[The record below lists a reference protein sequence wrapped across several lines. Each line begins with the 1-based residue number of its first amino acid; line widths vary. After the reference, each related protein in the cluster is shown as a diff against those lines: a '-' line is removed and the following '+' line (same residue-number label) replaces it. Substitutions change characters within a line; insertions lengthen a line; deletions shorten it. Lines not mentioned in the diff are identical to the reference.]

1 LNIRNL
7 FAGAAVAA
15 FICAQTPI
23 TGSAAAQGM
32 GMAGEMGPGMAMM
45 HGGDSHFLMLLRSAN
60 LSPGQQSQV
69 RQILRANA
77 QPMHALREQMQALHE
92 QLANKLFAPGRVGAA
107 ELKPQ
112 IAQLAQLQ
120 QQLDQNM
127 LDTALSIRSVLTP
140 QQLAKLAQ
148 VHAQL
153 LNLHKQVQ
161 SLMGPEADQTEQVP
175 N

>member
-1 LNIRNL
+1 MNIRSM

-15 FICAQTPI
+15 LICVQTPI
-23 TGSAAAQGM
+23 AGSAAAQGM
-32 GMAGEMGPGMAMM
+32 GMAEEMGSGMAMM
-45 HGGDSHFLMLLRSAN
+45 HGSGSHFLMLLRSAN

-69 RQILRANA
+69 RQILHSNA
-77 QPMHALREQMQALHE
+77 QPMHAIRQQMQVIHE
-92 QLANKLFAPGRVGAA
+92 QLANKLFATGRVSAA
-107 ELKPQ
+107 DLKPQ

-120 QQLDQNM
+120 QQMDENM

-161 SLMGPEADQTEQVP
+161 SLMGPEADSPEQVP